1 MHDEIQRFNLNG
13 EIADIEV
20 SQTKER
26 LVDFVEGM
34 MRDQG
39 FVPALDLEPQFTL
52 DFDSETEQFT
62 FALSVYG
69 VKIDKDKTWNV
80 GGILSGKEI
89 PRYTP
94 KNKSQQSSPSVESK

>member
-13 EIADIEV
+13 KIADTEIT
-20 SQTKER
+20 QTRER
-26 LVDFVEGM
+26 LVDFVESM

-39 FVPALDLEPQFTL
+39 YVPALDLEPQFTM
-52 DFDSETEQFT
+52 DFDESTEEFK

-69 VKIDKDKTWNV
+69 VKIDKDKTWSV

-89 PRYTP
+89 TRYTP
-94 KNKSQQSSPSVESK
+94 KSKSQQSSSTAAF

>member
-13 EIADIEV
+13 EISDAEV
-20 SQTKER
+20 SRTRDR

-52 DFDSETEQFT
+52 DFDPETQQFK

-69 VKIDKDKTWNV
+69 VKIDKDKTWSV

-94 KNKSQQSSPSVESK
+94 KSRSPQSLSIAE

>member
-13 EIADIEV
+13 EMSDTDV
-20 SQTKER
+20 VKQRER
-26 LVDFVEGM
+26 LVEFVESM

-39 FVPALDLEPQFTL
+39 YVPALDLEPQFTL
-52 DFDSETEQFT
+52 EFDPVSENFT

-69 VKIDKDKTWNV
+69 VPIERNKTWNV

-89 PRYTP
+89 PRYIP
-94 KNKSQQSSPSVESK
+94 KNKSQQSSNTAAST

>member
-13 EIADIEV
+13 EMSDNNV
-20 SQTKER
+20 VQQRER
-26 LVDFVEGM
+26 LVEFVESM

-39 FVPALDLEPQFTL
+39 YVPALDLEPQFTL
-52 DFDSETEQFT
+52 NFNEQNEQFI

-69 VKIDKDKTWNV
+69 VPIEKSKTWQV

-89 PRYTP
+89 PKYTP
-94 KNKSQQSSPSVESK
+94 KNKSQPSSDSVESK